1 MSNLTLNVLS
11 AFLVFGL
18 LFIFVGM
25 PVFGIVEWYRS
36 RKRRAASASVHMET
50 DG

>member
-36 RKRRAASASVHMET
+36 RKRRAASVHMET